1 MKKLTFLIL
10 LPVVLVSLSCKKKEM
25 NHPSV
30 SASKGDLMILVVSDD
45 VECAMEYKK
54 DGFYTSVLKKSPAY
68 ITAEF
73 SNGKYNV
80 AIYTPGV
87 GLYGSYVQNV
97 VGGFWAV
104 DFPQFFP
111 YYTDTFIDSIPGD
124 QLKRNEVYTIP
135 LDTSKVDFISFPYY
149 RDKIEEA
156 WDKVKN
162 LRIVY
167 EYRMKFPD
175 SNIAFMRIEK
185 EDGEAKSYFFM
196 NKYKP

>member
-1 MKKLTFLIL
+1 
-10 LPVVLVSLSCKKKEM
+10 
-25 NHPSV
+25 
-30 SASKGDLMILVVSDD
+30 MILVVSDD

-54 DGFYTSVLKKSPAY
+54 DGFPTSALQKSPAY

-73 SNGKYNV
+73 SNGNYDV
-80 AIYTPGV
+80 SIYTHGV
-87 GLYGSYVQNV
+87 GLYGFYEQNV
-97 VGGFWAV
+97 SGGFWAL
-104 DFPQFFP
+104 DFPQFYP

-124 QLKRNEVYTIP
+124 QLNKNEVYTIP
-135 LDTSKVDFISFPYY
+135 LDTSKIDFISYPKYE
-149 RDKIEEA
+149 DKLQGA

-175 SNIAFMRIEK
+175 SQIAFMRVEK
-185 EDGEAKSYFFM
+185 QNGEAKSYFFI